1 MLLAV
6 WNFDEEGIFV
16 PLQGMDPCNCA
27 VVYPQDSGAVADL
40 RGEDLH
46 VRMDKKTAAI
56 IEIGL
61 QNTSGERK

>member
-1 MLLAV
+1 MLLGV

-40 RGEDLH
+40 RGEALH

-61 QNTSGERK
+61 QNISGERK